1 MRTVIV
7 GGGMVGLT
15 LARLLRSYGEEPV
28 VLERMPAGAY
38 QKRPFLLG
46 FQGFPTLEELGLLEQ
61 VRAGGRDVAPGS
73 DGMPVA
79 ICIEVGKLL
88 ATIGEGVPVEHE
100 RSVSGL
106 LRDDGRV
113 TGVVA
118 EGPGGAEEIPAD
130 LVVACDGMH
139 SPVRAMA
146 GLEAQVQALADATLT
161 WMSPVVMPERS
172 FGMRYLSDG
181 GQMGLMGWPEGSA
194 GWLTIDRVGREAAMA
209 PWVEAFRASFAAL
222 MPEAADALEGVVST
236 GQLLYQEPA
245 VLRAARWWA
254 PGVVLIGDAAHFFGP
269 ETGVGAGL
277 GLGDAHALARAIA
290 GNREDPD
297 AACALYETWRA
308 PVIRPYEAADPA
320 AGRMSVP
327 NVDRPPAERWPPVAA
342 D

>member
-1 MRTVIV
+1 M

-15 LARLLRSYGEEPV
+15 LARLLRSYGEEPL
-28 VLERMPAGAY
+28 VLERMPAGSY

-46 FQGFPTLEELGLLEQ
+46 FQGFPTLDELGLLER
-61 VRAGGRDVAPGS
+61 VRAGGRDIAPGS
-73 DGMPVA
+73 DGVPVA
-79 ICIEVGKLL
+79 VCIEVGKLL
-88 ATIGEGVPVEHE
+88 AAIGEGVPVAHE
-100 RSVSGL
+100 RSVTAL
-106 LRDDGRV
+106 LRDDDGRV

-118 EGPGGAEEIPAD
+118 DGPDGPEEIPAD

-146 GLEAQVQALADATLT
+146 GLQAEVRALADATLT
-161 WMSPVVMPERS
+161 WMSPVVIDRS

-194 GWLTIDRVGREAAMA
+194 GWRTIDRVGREAAMA
-209 PWVEAFRASFAAL
+209 PGVEAFRASFAAL
-222 MPEAADALEGVVST
+222 MPEAAEALEGVTST
-236 GQLLYQEPA
+236 GQMLYKEPA

-277 GLGDAHALARAIA
+277 GLGDAHALARAVA
-290 GNREDPD
+290 GEPGDPD
-297 AACALYETWRA
+297 AACTLYETWRA

-327 NVDRPPAERWPPVAA
+327 NVDRPPEERWPPVSGPPGEDA
-342 D
+342 

>member
-1 MRTVIV
+1 M
-7 GGGMVGLT
+7 
-15 LARLLRSYGEEPV
+15 
-28 VLERMPAGAY
+28 LERMPAGAY

-46 FQGFPTLEELGLLEQ
+46 FQGFPTLDELGLLER
-61 VRAGGRDVAPGS
+61 VRAGGRDIAPGP
-73 DGMPVA
+73 DGVPTA

-88 ATIGEGVPVEHE
+88 AAIGEDVPVAHE
-100 RSVSGL
+100 RSVTAL
-106 LRDDGRV
+106 LREDGRV

-118 EGPGGAEEIPAD
+118 EGPDGPQEIPAD

-146 GLEAQVQALADATLT
+146 GLQAEVRALADATLT
-161 WMSPVVMPERS
+161 WMSPVVIDRS

-194 GWLTIDRVGREAAMA
+194 GWRTIDRVGREAAMA
-209 PWVEAFRASFAAL
+209 PGVEAFRASFAAL
-222 MPEAADALEGVVST
+222 MPEAAEALEGVTST

-277 GLGDAHALARAIA
+277 GLGDAHALARAHRRRPRRPGRRVRPLRDLA
-290 GNREDPD
+290 GARHPP
-297 AACALYETWRA
+297 LRGGRPRRRA
-308 PVIRPYEAADPA
+308 DERAE
-320 AGRMSVP
+320 R
-327 NVDRPPAERWPPVAA
+327 RPPARGALAAGLGARGEDAGGRDVPPLR
-342 D
+342 DGRHG